1 MTQENLKKAIFLDE
15 EIRLISEELS
25 AWSKSVKMRDFQLM
39 DKVGVTTMLRHSH
52 VNFELLKEFIIKELS
67 EKLEAAKLE
76 FEKL

>member
-1 MTQENLKKAIFLDE
+1 
-15 EIRLISEELS
+15 
-25 AWSKSVKMRDFQLM
+25 MRDFQLM